1 MARFSASVGSRAGSM
16 ADSTFDA
23 VALELALG
31 RRLPPARWI
40 GWRLRLLLLAALF
53 GCLGLFLLV
62 GHIAAT
68 PYIDAAWRATP
79 GGGLTL
85 VQAGSRELQA
95 LQGHELIEI
104 RAQGRPPLAVGSLV
118 LQRSPRW
125 LVDDSLRERQAELQ
139 DALTRQLQAPQ
150 PRLVFSDGSQVDAA
164 VQPRQLG
171 GLGVMFWAL
180 CALAL
185 VLYLISMVVVLAR
198 PSARNLLYAVITL
211 SQAANLVCIAL
222 ESMPGLGLPAGF
234 ARWDASL
241 RLALDLVTGAAVMH
255 SIALHP
261 RRLPGHA
268 TIGAVGWLVALAM
281 ISTHALHGVPGVWWA
296 VQSAIVG
303 YGVAAVLLLGWSYR
317 LEPNPFAM
325 VLRRFGM
332 VAVGTLALLTLAV
345 ALADDKPAPAFNI
358 AAVGSAIWYV
368 FLASLLLLVPFL
380 SRSRQMM
387 REFAMLAGI
396 STVATSLDL
405 LFVAVFSLGQFAS
418 LTLALFLSLGA
429 YAGARQWI
437 LNQMLG
443 TRLLTTERMFEQLY
457 RIAREVEAR
466 PESAGVLLT
475 RLLKDL
481 FEPLE
486 TLQIARDAPRTLV
499 LRDGSTLL
507 VPIPPLGEG
516 RDSREGQQPATV
528 VLRFAQRGKRL
539 FTPDD
544 ARLADGIVDQLRR
557 AVAYDQAVE
566 RGRSEERL
574 RIAQDLHDDIGAR
587 LLTLM
592 YQAPTPEMEDY
603 LRHTL
608 QDLKTLTRGLAAAS
622 HPLAHAAAEWKADI
636 SQRLAAVQCDLEWSF
651 VADREVVLSVVQWSG
666 LTRILRELVNNAITH
681 SGATHVTAHIGYE
694 RGALSLLL
702 CDDGH
707 GREPAAWSHGLG
719 LGGIRKR
726 VKQLNGRV
734 EWRENRPRGIC
745 CEVRIPSLGDT
756 A

>member
-1 MARFSASVGSRAGSM
+1 
-16 ADSTFDA
+16 
-23 VALELALG
+23 
-31 RRLPPARWI
+31 
-40 GWRLRLLLLAALF
+40 
-53 GCLGLFLLV
+53 
-62 GHIAAT
+62 
-68 PYIDAAWRATP
+68 
-79 GGGLTL
+79 
-85 VQAGSRELQA
+85 
-95 LQGHELIEI
+95 
-104 RAQGRPPLAVGSLV
+104 
-118 LQRSPRW
+118 
-125 LVDDSLRERQAELQ
+125 
-139 DALTRQLQAPQ
+139 
-150 PRLVFSDGSQVDAA
+150 
-164 VQPRQLG
+164 
-171 GLGVMFWAL
+171 
-180 CALAL
+180 
-185 VLYLISMVVVLAR
+185 
-198 PSARNLLYAVITL
+198 
-211 SQAANLVCIAL
+211 
-222 ESMPGLGLPAGF
+222 
-234 ARWDASL
+234 
-241 RLALDLVTGAAVMH
+241 
-255 SIALHP
+255 
-261 RRLPGHA
+261 
-268 TIGAVGWLVALAM
+268 LAM
-281 ISTHALHGVPGVWWA
+281 LSTHVLHGVPGVWWA
-296 VQSAIVG
+296 VQTAIVG

-317 LEPNPFAM
+317 LEPNPFAV
-325 VLRRFGM
+325 VLRRFGV
-332 VAVGTLALLTLAV
+332 VAVGTLGLLTVAV
-345 ALADDKPAPAFNI
+345 AVADDRPAPTFNI

-418 LTLALFLSLGA
+418 LTLALFVSLGA

-475 RLLKDL
+475 RLLRDL

-486 TLQIARDAPRTLV
+486 TLQITRHAHSTMV
-499 LRDGSTLL
+499 LRDGSTML
-507 VPIPPLGEG
+507 VPIPPLGDMRDG
-516 RDSREGQQPATV
+516 RDAKPATV

-544 ARLADGIVDQLRR
+544 ARLADGIADQLRR

-622 HPLAHAAAEWKADI
+622 HPLAHAAAEWKADLT
-636 SQRLAAVQCDLEWSF
+636 QRLAVVQCDLQWSF

-681 SGATHVTAHIGYE
+681 SAATHVTAHIAYE
-694 RGALSLLL
+694 RGELSLLL
-702 CDDGH
+702 CDDGD
-707 GREPAAWSHGLG
+707 GRDPAAWSHGLG

-734 EWRENRPRGIC
+734 EWRENLPRGIC
-745 CEVRIPSLGDT
+745 CEVRIPSLGES